1 MRNTQE
7 IKEHDKCPAN
17 QTKEEEIRSL
27 SEIELRIM
35 ILKTIQNLGNKVKLQ
50 INSLEPR
57 VEKMREMFNK
67 DLEDMKRNQSTLN
80 NAITDIRSILEGT
93 NNRINEAED
102 TVSEVEDRMMEIN
115 EAERKKEK
123 KIRKK

>member
-1 MRNTQE
+1 
-7 IKEHDKCPAN
+7 
-17 QTKEEEIRSL
+17 
-27 SEIELRIM
+27 M

>member
-1 MRNTQE
+1 
-7 IKEHDKCPAN
+7 
-17 QTKEEEIRSL
+17 
-27 SEIELRIM
+27 M

-115 EAERKKEK
+115 EA
-123 KIRKK
+123 